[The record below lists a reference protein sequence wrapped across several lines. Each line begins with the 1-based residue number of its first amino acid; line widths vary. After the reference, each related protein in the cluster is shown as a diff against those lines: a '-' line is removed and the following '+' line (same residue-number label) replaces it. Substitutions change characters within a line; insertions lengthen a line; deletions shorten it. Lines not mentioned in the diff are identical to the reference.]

1 MFENIIGQ
9 NELTTQL
16 VTDLESN
23 SLPGSLL
30 FEGPAISA
38 KTSCALEL
46 ARVRSCDAKARWNC
60 PCEQCARHRRLIHP
74 DLIMLGPKNLREEIA
89 IAVNMLDSVP
99 TTASRYFF
107 IRAVRKLTNRFV
119 PDLYQNEEGR
129 LAKAQALIR
138 PIMEGLE
145 QCDPENSDDKAV
157 AAEARKLLPTC
168 EKLQELIPASTP
180 VFQVRSVEHMIR
192 LAPWHRHRIVLVEHA
207 DKMME
212 SARNAML
219 KMLEEPPQQTTFIL
233 TTTRRGAIIQTILS
247 RLRPYRFLPRNEN
260 DTRVVLDRI
269 FRLDQQIDSEQKTGT
284 LETYFMRFR
293 SQAKQSVA
301 AYAHQFLASVLA
313 ELLDRGYDTDAGLR
327 QLAAESRLPA
337 DLALAG
343 MLKESNGLGGSSEA
357 MNWLFSAF
365 LEEVGFLLTELLKQP
380 GSGLPTLRLAEYW
393 SALSRDAQLR
403 YSSYNLNAAALCERM
418 MDSLLRMAL

>member
-16 VTDLESN
+16 VTDLESS

-46 ARVRSCDAKARWNC
+46 ARVRSCDGKARWNC

-89 IAVNMLDSVP
+89 IAVNMLQTVP

-145 QCDPENSDDKAV
+145 QCAPENSDDQVV
-157 AAEARKLLPTC
+157 ATEARKLLPAC
-168 EKLQELIPASTP
+168 EKLQEMVPASTP

-192 LAPWHRHRIVLVEHA
+192 LAPWHRHRIVLMEHA

-269 FRLDQQIDSEQKTGT
+269 FRLDQQMDSEQTADT
-284 LETYFMRFR
+284 LESYFMRFR

-301 AYAHQFLASVLA
+301 AYARQFLSSILA
-313 ELLDRGYDTDAGLR
+313 ELLDRGYHPDAGLK
-327 QLAAESRLPA
+327 QLSAECRLPA
-337 DLALAG
+337 ELTLAA

-357 MNWLFSAF
+357 MNWLFPAF
-365 LEEVGFLLTELLKQP
+365 LEEVGSLLAGLLKQP

-393 SALSRDAQLR
+393 SVLSRDAQLR
-403 YSSYNLNAAALCERM
+403 YSSYNLNAAALSERM
-418 MDSLLRMAL
+418 LDSLLRMAL